1 EAALR
6 AWAGHARSELAISI
20 PSTEVLRDIANQ
32 ARHLYAV
39 SARLAAASFTAG
51 HLSEDAARAVHDEL
65 RQPAQIMHRLQQQW
79 ETVTTATKPS
89 HEYVTATTTLHA
101 SLTAIE
107 RESLLPGEKVDL
119 ATRIDL
125 EQAMADLRY
134 AATDLVE
141 LTHTAAQL
149 PEPLI
154 RSGLLFAPA
163 RILPTTME
171 RIHDRNHGRYVPI
184 LLEEG
189 EALIDAAQKGSS
201 AARQVSAT
209 LEISVRPEAEVEPF
223 SHLLADGFSRGAHQT
238 ATRTGGPDLR

>member
-1 EAALR
+1 
-6 AWAGHARSELAISI
+6 
-20 PSTEVLRDIANQ
+20 
-32 ARHLYAV
+32 
-39 SARLAAASFTAG
+39 
-51 HLSEDAARAVHDEL
+51 
-65 RQPAQIMHRLQQQW
+65 MHRLQQQW

-107 RESLLPGEKVDL
+107 RESLLPGDQVDPHR
-119 ATRIDL
+119 RIDL
-125 EQAMADLRY
+125 DQAMTNLRY

-163 RILPTTME
+163 RILPSTME

-189 EALIDAAQKGSS
+189 EALIDAAQQGSS

-209 LEISVRPEAEVEPF
+209 LEVSSRPTAAIGLSTQPVVAELARREA
-223 SHLLADGFSRGAHQT
+223 ATT
-238 ATRTGGPDLR
+238 ALRGPDLL